1 MCEPNFTCNRPK
13 VEGAI
18 GHKDN
23 FYTFVMKEVQA
34 SISACIFHLILFI
47 SMALKFKIAKRKLY
61 VGKRKGQTVFYA
73 IQEEHPRTTWEQVE
87 GRITRTTGITR
98 ADLRAAVIALYDI
111 VEEELSAGRAVD
123 LADLGSFKAVATG
136 KMMDTF
142 EAVDATSIAHQVVRF
157 FPKKKMRL
165 IAKNLS
171 LEVLKEEHKPRP
183 KKKAK
188 PSKPAPSTPEQGEGG
203 SAIGI

>member
-1 MCEPNFTCNRPK
+1 
-13 VEGAI
+13 
-18 GHKDN
+18 
-23 FYTFVMKEVQA
+23 MKEVQA

-123 LADLGSFKAVATG
+123 LADLGSFKAIATG

-142 EAVDATSIAHQVVRF
+142 QAVTVDTLRRVGVRF
-157 FPKKKMRL
+157 YPKHSIRDASKKIELEL
-165 IAKNLS
+165 IREAYT
-171 LEVLKEEHKPRP
+171 PRP
-183 KKKAK
+183 KKAK
-188 PSKPAPSTPEQGEGG
+188 TPGGKKPEGSEG
-203 SAIGI
+203 DTHQPGGGGVGI

>member
-1 MCEPNFTCNRPK
+1 M
-13 VEGAI
+13 
-18 GHKDN
+18 
-23 FYTFVMKEVQA
+23 
-34 SISACIFHLILFI
+34 
-47 SMALKFKIAKRKLY
+47 
-61 VGKRKGQTVFYA
+61 
-73 IQEEHPRTTWEQVE
+73 
-87 GRITRTTGITR
+87 
-98 ADLRAAVIALYDI
+98 
-111 VEEELSAGRAVD
+111 D
-123 LADLGSFKAVATG
+123 LADLGSFKAIATG

-171 LEVLKEEHKPRP
+171 FEVLKEEHKPRP

>member
-1 MCEPNFTCNRPK
+1 
-13 VEGAI
+13 
-18 GHKDN
+18 
-23 FYTFVMKEVQA
+23 MKEVQA

-87 GRITRTTGITR
+87 ARITRTTGITR
-98 ADLRAAVIALYDI
+98 ADLRAAVVALYDI

-123 LADLGSFKAVATG
+123 LADLGSFKAIATG
-136 KMMDTF
+136 KMMNSF
-142 EAVDATSIAHQVVRF
+142 EAVDANTITHQVVRF

-165 IAKNLS
+165 IAKHLS
-171 LEVLKEEHKPRP
+171 FEVLKEEHQPRP
-183 KKKAK
+183 KKKVK
-188 PSKPAPSTPEQGEGG
+188 PKKPEGG
-203 SAIGI
+203 NPGQGGGSPGVGI

>member
-1 MCEPNFTCNRPK
+1 M
-13 VEGAI
+13 
-18 GHKDN
+18 
-23 FYTFVMKEVQA
+23 
-34 SISACIFHLILFI
+34 
-47 SMALKFKIAKRKLY
+47 
-61 VGKRKGQTVFYA
+61 
-73 IQEEHPRTTWEQVE
+73 E

-123 LADLGSFKAVATG
+123 LADLGSF
-136 KMMDTF
+136 
-142 EAVDATSIAHQVVRF
+142 DATSIAHQVVRF

-171 LEVLKEEHKPRP
+171 FEVLKEEHKPRP
-183 KKKAK
+183 KKKAN